1 MNLSE
6 PLPSD
11 FAEPLERAAGRLA
24 PFGGHV
30 LWYAEVSSTSDVAGS
45 LAERG
50 AAEGLVVAANM
61 QSAGRGRLGRTWA
74 SPPGAG
80 LYVSVVLRP
89 PRFVLPLV
97 TIAAGVAV
105 AQGIEAATGLRAQ
118 LKWPN
123 DVCVGPRKLA
133 GVLAEANTP
142 APDSAS
148 VPYVVLGFGINVMPA
163 AYPPDVALRATSL
176 EGELGRQ
183 VDRGLVFVES
193 LSALARYYADLM
205 HGRTADVITAWRERA
220 AATLRR
226 RVRFETAGAQLE
238 GVAEDVDETGA
249 LLVRTASATIRV
261 TSGEVNWL

>member
-11 FAEPLERAAGRLA
+11 LAEPLARSNGRLGV
-24 PFGGHV
+24 FSRHV
-30 LWYAEVSSTSDVAGS
+30 IWYPEVSSTSDVAGS
-45 LAERG
+45 LADRG

-61 QSAGRGRLGRTWA
+61 QSKGRGRLGRTWA

-89 PRFVLPLV
+89 ARHVVSLV

-105 AQGIEAATGLRAQ
+105 AQGIEAATGLRSQ

-123 DVCVGPRKLA
+123 DVYVGSRKLA
-133 GVLAEANTP
+133 GVLAEANTN
-142 APDSAS
+142 APDGARL
-148 VPYVVLGFGINVMPA
+148 PYVVLGFGINVLPA
-163 AYPPDVALRATSL
+163 SYPPDVALRATSL
-176 EGELGRQ
+176 AGELGRHT
-183 VDRGLVFVES
+183 DRGPVFVEC
-193 LSALARYYADLM
+193 LAALAERYGDLI
-205 HGRTADVITAWRERA
+205 HGRTADVIGAWRARA
-220 AATLRR
+220 ATTLRR

-249 LLVRTASATIRV
+249 LLVRTTSATIRV

>member
-1 MNLSE
+1 MNLCE
-6 PLPSD
+6 LLPSD
-11 FAEPLERAAGRLA
+11 FTEPLARAAGRLG
-24 PFGGHV
+24 PFGGHI

-61 QSAGRGRLGRTWA
+61 QSAGRGRLGRRWA

-89 PRFVLPLV
+89 PRLVLPLV

-105 AQGIEAATGLRAQ
+105 AQGIEVAAGLRTQ

-133 GVLAEANTP
+133 GVLAEANTH
-142 APDSAS
+142 AS
-148 VPYVVLGFGINVMPA
+148 DGAGIPYVVLGFGINVMPA

-176 EGELGRQ
+176 EGELGRD
-183 VDRGLVFVES
+183 VDRGLVFVEC
-193 LSALARYYADLM
+193 LSALAQRYADLL
-205 HGRTADVITAWRERA
+205 HGRTANVIAVWRERA
-220 AATLRR
+220 ATTLRR
-226 RVRFETAGAQLE
+226 RVRFETAGAQFE

-249 LLVRTASATIRV
+249 LLVRTTSATIRV

>member
-6 PLPSD
+6 TLP
-11 FAEPLERAAGRLA
+11 FEFTEPLARAAGRLG
-24 PFGGHV
+24 PFGRHV
-30 LWYAEVSSTSDVAGS
+30 LWYPEVSSTSDVAAA

-80 LYVSVVLRP
+80 LYVSVLLRP
-89 PRFVLPLV
+89 SRLVLPLV

-105 AQGIEAATGLRAQ
+105 AQGIEASTGLHAQ

-133 GVLAEANTP
+133 GVLAEAHAN
-142 APDSAS
+142 ASDGAS
-148 VPYVVLGFGINVMPA
+148 VPYVVLGFGINVLPA

-176 EGELGRQ
+176 EGELGRH
-183 VDRGLVFVES
+183 VDRGLVFVEC
-193 LSALARYYADLM
+193 LSALAQRYADLI
-205 HGRTADVITAWRERA
+205 HGHTAAVIAAWRERA
-220 AATLRR
+220 ATTLRR

-249 LLVRTASATIRV
+249 LLVRTTSATIRV

>member
-11 FAEPLERAAGRLA
+11 FAEPLARAGGRLGL
-24 PFGGHV
+24 FSQHV
-30 LWYAEVSSTSDVAGS
+30 SWYPEVSSTSDVAAS

-80 LYVSVVLRP
+80 VYVSVVLRP
-89 PRFVLPLV
+89 PRLVLPLV

-105 AQGIEAATGLRAQ
+105 AQGIEVATGLRAQ

-133 GVLAEANTP
+133 GVLAEANTSVSDG
-142 APDSAS
+142 AF
-148 VPYVVLGFGINVMPA
+148 VPYVVLGFGINVLPA

-176 EGELGRQ
+176 EGELGRH
-183 VDRGLVFVES
+183 VDRGLVFVEC
-193 LSALARYYADLM
+193 LSALAERYTDLI
-205 HGRTADVITAWRERA
+205 HLRTADVIAAWRERA
-220 AATLRR
+220 ATTLRR
-226 RVRFETAGAQLE
+226 RVRLETAGAALE

-249 LLVRTASATIRV
+249 LLVRTTSATIRV

>member
-11 FAEPLERAAGRLA
+11 FAEPLARAGGRLDL
-24 PFGGHV
+24 FSRRV
-30 LWYAEVSSTSDVAGS
+30 IWYPDVSSTSDIAGS

-80 LYVSVVLRP
+80 LYVSVLLRP
-89 PRFVLPLV
+89 PRLVLPMV
-97 TIAAGVAV
+97 TIAAAV
-105 AQGIEAATGLRAQ
+105 AQGVEAATGLRAQ

-133 GVLAEANTP
+133 GVLAEANTST
-142 APDSAS
+142 PDCAS
-148 VPYVVLGFGINVMPA
+148 GPYVILGFGINVLTA

-176 EGELGRQ
+176 EGELGRH
-183 VDRGLVFVES
+183 VDRGLVFVEC
-193 LSALARYYADLM
+193 LSALAQRYSDLT
-205 HGRTADVITAWRERA
+205 HGGTADVIAAWRGRA
-220 AATLRR
+220 ATTLRR
-226 RVRFETAGAQLE
+226 RVRFETAGTHLE

-261 TSGEVNWL
+261 TSGEVSWL

>member
-6 PLPSD
+6 TLPSE
-11 FAEPLERAAGRLA
+11 FAEPLARSDGRLGV
-24 PFGGHV
+24 FSRHV
-30 LWYAEVSSTSDVAGS
+30 IWYPEVSSTSDVAAS

-89 PRFVLPLV
+89 ARHVVPLV

-105 AQGIEAATGLRAQ
+105 AQGIEAATGLGAQ

-123 DVCVGPRKLA
+123 DVCVGRQKLA
-133 GVLAEANTP
+133 GVLAEASTN
-142 APDSAS
+142 APDGAGVS
-148 VPYVVLGFGINVMPA
+148 YVVLGFGINVLPA
-163 AYPPDVALRATSL
+163 AYPSDVAVRATSL
-176 EGELGRQ
+176 EGELGRR
-183 VDRGLVFVES
+183 VDRGLVFVEC
-193 LSALARYYADLM
+193 LSALAQRYGDLL
-205 HGRTADVITAWRERA
+205 HDRNGDVIAAWRARA
-220 AATLRR
+220 ATTLRR
-226 RVRFETAGAQLE
+226 RVRFETAGAQIE

-249 LLVRTASATIRV
+249 LLVRTSSATIRV